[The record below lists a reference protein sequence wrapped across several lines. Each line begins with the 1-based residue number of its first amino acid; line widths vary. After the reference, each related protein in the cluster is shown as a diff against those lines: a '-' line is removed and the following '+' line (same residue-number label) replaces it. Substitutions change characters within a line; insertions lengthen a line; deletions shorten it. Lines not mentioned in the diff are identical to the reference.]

1 MGKTLAEKILSQ
13 KSGVDAHA
21 GDIVITEVDL
31 VFVQDGTG
39 PLAVRQFEA
48 SGFEKVAKPERTA
61 IFLDHASPSPSQEL
75 SNDHT
80 LLRNFARRTGALL
93 SEVTRNYHLK
103 TLWNPEPGFI

>member
-13 KSGVDAHA
+13 KSGIDANA
-21 GDIVITEVDL
+21 GDIVIARVDL

-48 SGFEKVAKPERTA
+48 SGFDKVANPQRTA
-61 IFLDHASPSPSQEL
+61 LFLDHAAPSPVREL

-80 LLRNFARRTGALL
+80 LISPLRGR
-93 SEVTRNYHLK
+93 
-103 TLWNPEPGFI
+103 